1 MDFTNRSDIANLF
14 FRIGVPL
21 VGCVAAAM
29 ATVYMMQEINPLA
42 AFCVCASAVFFVMA
56 AVSPRAGVILLLLQC
71 AYSDLLKRM
80 LVFWGDLSFEQVSY
94 VLIGAPLVV
103 AGLFVS
109 VITQSAFHR
118 LRISS
123 RDFLLLAAVG
133 VAMAL
138 NFFLAKRAGAETL
151 ESLKQAA
158 NNGLY
163 LTLTPIAM
171 KLIQSPEQIGRV
183 LLNARLIFMPVA
195 AYGIFQAIFGLADF
209 EIEYLKSGL
218 TIMVKE
224 LFDVRPRPFSTLNSG
239 TALSVIASAFAL
251 LSLYPLIIRGRR
263 TPIGERI
270 KSISLSLLY
279 LTSAVVS
286 LVRGGIM
293 VWIVGLVALWC
304 FGSRVRTRVFYISG
318 VAAFALLI
326 AASPY
331 LIDNIAVWDP
341 ANNVDSEVIG
351 QAVRLQTYSERL
363 KGFVNLTRST
373 DMYSLIGLPEYQK
386 MTETTWNHDPISSL
400 LVDFGLVGLVTVATI
415 LILAL
420 RFIHVRLLALP
431 EGPVRA
437 TAVLLAAINAGIL
450 VSHMLFNGIFG
461 TFPINAFFWLFAGML
476 GVLLL
481 RKDGETAPDEV
492 IDVPAPEPRWS
503 RVGATSEPALAGE
516 ERFRRRYDGRGG
528 GSRRS

>member
-1 MDFTNRSDIANLF
+1 MDITNRSDVANLF

-56 AVSPRAGVILLLLQC
+56 AVSPRAGLILLLFQC

-80 LVFWGDLSFEQVSY
+80 LVFWGDLSYEQVSY

-109 VITQSAFHR
+109 VVTQSAFHR
-118 LRISS
+118 LRISM
-123 RDFLLLAAVG
+123 RDILLLVAVAA
-133 VAMAL
+133 AMGL
-138 NFFLAKRAGAETL
+138 NFLIAKRAGAETL

-183 LLNARLIFMPVA
+183 LLSARLIFLPVA

-239 TALSVIASAFAL
+239 TALSVIAASFAL
-251 LSLYPLIIRGRR
+251 LSLYPLITRGKQ
-263 TPIGERI
+263 TPYGERI
-270 KSISLSLLY
+270 KSISFSLLY
-279 LTSAVVS
+279 LTAAVVS

-293 VWIVGLVALWC
+293 VWIIGLIALWC
-304 FGSRVRTRVFYISG
+304 FGSRFRTRAFYISG
-318 VAAFALLI
+318 VAAFVLLI
-326 AASPY
+326 ASSPY
-331 LIDNIAVWDP
+331 LIENIAAWDP

-351 QAVRLQTYSERL
+351 QAIRLQTYSERL

-373 DMYSLIGLPEYQK
+373 DMYSLFGLPEYKK
-386 MTETTWNHDPISSL
+386 MTETTWHHDPISSL
-400 LVDFGLVGLVTVATI
+400 LVDFGIVGLATVATI

-420 RFIHVRLLALP
+420 RFVHVRLLALP
-431 EGPVRA
+431 EGTVRG
-437 TAVLLAAINAGIL
+437 TAVLLAAIDAGIL

-461 TFPINAFFWLFAGML
+461 TFPINTFFWLFAGML
-476 GVLLL
+476 GFLLL
-481 RKDGETAPDEV
+481 RKEEEGVPSLASDL
-492 IDVPAPEPRWS
+492 PAPEPRWS
-503 RVGATSEPALAGE
+503 RMGANSEPALAGE
-516 ERFRRRYDGRGG
+516 AASRRRYDGRAA